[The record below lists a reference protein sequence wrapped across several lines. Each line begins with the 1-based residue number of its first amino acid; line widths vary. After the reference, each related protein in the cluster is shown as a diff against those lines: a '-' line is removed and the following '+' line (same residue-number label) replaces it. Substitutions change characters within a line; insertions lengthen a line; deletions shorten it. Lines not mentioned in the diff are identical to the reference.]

1 MQEKG
6 ELAKVAIKYEAKGKV
21 SRRATVKWKSPGLLL
36 RRLIDRRAKARTSGS
51 ALHASRCPRWRA
63 GSGYRRT
70 AAFRNKA
77 QYTGHHL
84 DNSAGIFLLGHGD
97 DMQRG
102 ALSVEPAMSIM
113 RCWCHTSDIE

>member
-1 MQEKG
+1 
-6 ELAKVAIKYEAKGKV
+6 LAKVAIKYEAKGEGQQAGYREV
-21 SRRATVKWKSPGLLL
+21 EIAWVVAAPV
-36 RRLIDRRAKARTSGS
+36 DRSAGESRTSGS

-84 DNSAGIFLLGHGD
+84 DNSVGIFLLGHGD